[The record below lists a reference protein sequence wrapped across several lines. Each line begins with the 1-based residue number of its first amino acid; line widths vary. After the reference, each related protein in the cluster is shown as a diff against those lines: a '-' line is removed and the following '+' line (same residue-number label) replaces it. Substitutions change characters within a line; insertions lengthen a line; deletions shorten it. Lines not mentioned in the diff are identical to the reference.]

1 AVVSQDIQLFDNS
14 VAANI
19 AYGRD
24 APLAEIRE
32 AAQLANADDFI
43 MQLPQ
48 GYDTRVGERGL
59 KLSGGQRQ
67 RIGIARALLMRPA
80 VLVFDEATSS
90 LDTESERSIQ
100 EAVGKIARRQTMIL
114 IAHRLSTLEAADR
127 IVVIEQG
134 RIVETGTPGHLARQD
149 GIFARMRR
157 LQQLGDLRA

>member
-1 AVVSQDIQLFDNS
+1 VSQDIQLFDNS
-14 VAANI
+14 VAKNI

-24 APLAEIRE
+24 ASLAEIRE
-32 AAQLANADDFI
+32 AAELAHAHEFI
-43 MQLPQ
+43 AQLPQ

-67 RIGIARALLMRPA
+67 RVGIARALLMRPA

-100 EAVGKIARRQTMIL
+100 VALNQIARRQTMSL

-127 IVVIEQG
+127 IVVLEQG
-134 RIVETGTPGHLARQD
+134 RIVETGSPTHLVRQD

-157 LQQLGDLRA
+157 LQALGDLRA